1 MEPTLRDAVGAGLLA
16 LVLLALVALIFFA
29 TWQAA

>member
-1 MEPTLRDAVGAGLLA
+1 MEPKLRDAVGASLVA
-16 LVLLALVALIFFA
+16 LTLIGLVALIFFA

>member
-1 MEPTLRDAVGAGLLA
+1 MEPRLRDAVGAGLMA
-16 LVLLALVALIFFA
+16 LILIGLVALIFFA

>member
-1 MEPTLRDAVGAGLLA
+1 MEPKLRDAVGASLLA
-16 LVLLALVALIFFA
+16 LVLLGLVALIFFA